1 METKDYIIY
10 KGIANAAAR
19 VFENVICP
27 AGEYTA
33 KDIAKEI
40 LIHFFYKDEFY
51 NNRVQEN
58 EKITVEFDGYK
69 CSFPI
74 GSVFDVCAQ
83 IETAWEIPS
92 ARRAKF
98 VRKAETRPVAV
109 AFDVP
114 AAAKEIIKA
123 IPAKFDNLR
132 PVMNYVCI
140 DTRRRCLIA
149 GAANVLTAVAVPNMY
164 VSEDAKETY
173 LIDPLLMKSGK
184 GTIFVDEE
192 NSVNGTQTRPNYKDR
207 NFPSWERILPA
218 VQDAQRI
225 NITPAVWKQ
234 LKKEITAAAKFSDN
248 AQKLVEISGRSGC
261 PEITVN
267 YLRIFETAGKE
278 NSRAVNINLPQPCPF
293 DFSVQING
301 KQFAAV
307 PAADSMYIYRNAQ
320 TGNVSICFAAAGAVS
335 YLPNLD
341 EDKDVNAAAVPAF
354 EDAPDAAKNL
364 LSVAAFPEIGTAN
377 SPAAAA
383 LIAAKDEETP
393 AADSAKETRP
403 SWEQTLPAAAVSFAF
418 DETPAVS
425 EDAQETAAA
434 ADSENVLPVDE
445 ETAAAAFED
454 AQPVPVSA
462 DRWETEYITAA
473 VETNARAVDAPAV
486 PVLPAGMNETLYL
499 NICEY
504 LKIYFDEE
512 TAGTRAA
519 YNYIILHGVKILFGE
534 IYLHDNKIGSVKK
547 EFENGVCISAVPA
560 FDIWETA
567 QPAAV
572 PEDAQETAANVQDET
587 PAVFAKVDEYAVNDE
602 NGNAVIFGT
611 YAPQIGTDEETA
623 NVETPAVQDA
633 PDVANVPAAD
643 SVPAANDIETLINN
657 KFAAYLNA
665 APADSVPAAAVQD
678 APDVANVPAA
688 DSVPAVDEET
698 APAVAVSLPV
708 PVAAVYPLH
717 AVYIDNVLHG
727 VYFSKLLAD
736 EIFWNAFFTG
746 RSVYPLQILS
756 NETAPET
763 ESAAVLFA
771 ADSVPAVDEETAPA
785 VQDEETA
792 APADSVPAAD
802 PFASVWACMQETPAV
817 QDAPAVPVDEETPA
831 VLFAVSEDAQKTAAN
846 VQDEE
851 KPAVLIAANF
861 ARRFRRV
868 WQTAAAVLFLIICAA
883 VPVAVSDSV
892 PADSV
897 PAVLFAADS
906 LANVPAVSED
916 EETANVQDE
925 TAPAVQD
932 APDVANAAPADSVPA
947 VDEETAPAVQDEE
960 PPAVPE
966 DAPAAPADSV
976 PADSVPAAN
985 SPAPAVPAVQCAPAA
1000 PVAPVAPIVIACFG
1014 N

>member
-1 METKDYIIY
+1 METKNYIIY

-51 NNRVQEN
+51 YNSVQEN

-69 CSFPI
+69 CSFPV
-74 GSVFDVCAQ
+74 GSAFDVCAQ

-92 ARRAKF
+92 ARRVKF

-207 NFPSWERILPA
+207 NFPTWERILPA

-248 AQKLVEISGRSGC
+248 AQKLVKISGRSGC

-267 YLRIFETAGKE
+267 YLRIFETEGKE
-278 NSRAVNINLPQPCPF
+278 NSRAANISLPQPCPF

-307 PAADSMYIYRNAQ
+307 PAADSMYIYKNAQ

-354 EDAPDAAKNL
+354 EDAPDAAKDL

-486 PVLPAGMNETLYL
+486 PVLPVGMNETLYL

-567 QPAAV
+567 
-572 PEDAQETAANVQDET
+572 
-587 PAVFAKVDEYAVNDE
+587 
-602 NGNAVIFGT
+602 
-611 YAPQIGTDEETA
+611 
-623 NVETPAVQDA
+623 
-633 PDVANVPAAD
+633 
-643 SVPAANDIETLINN
+643 
-657 KFAAYLNA
+657 
-665 APADSVPAAAVQD
+665 
-678 APDVANVPAA
+678 
-688 DSVPAVDEET
+688 
-698 APAVAVSLPV
+698 PAVAVSLPV
-708 PVAAVYPLH
+708 PVSAVYPLH

-736 EIFWNAFFTG
+736 EIFWNAFFAG

-763 ESAAVLFA
+763 ERAAVLFA

-831 VLFAVSEDAQKTAAN
+831 VLFAVSEDAQETAAN

-851 KPAVLIAANF
+851 TPAVLIAANF

-906 LANVPAVSED
+906 LANVPAVSVPED

-960 PPAVPE
+960 TPAVPE
-966 DAPAAPADSV
+966 DAPAA

>member
-40 LIHFFYKDEFY
+40 LIHFFYKDKFY
-51 NNRVQEN
+51 NSRVQEN

-83 IETAWEIPS
+83 IETEWEIPS
-92 ARRAKF
+92 ARRIKF
-98 VRKAETRPVAV
+98 VRKAEMRPVAV

-278 NSRAVNINLPQPCPF
+278 NIRAVNINLPQPCPF

-354 EDAPDAAKNL
+354 EDAPDAAKDL

-393 AADSAKETRP
+393 AADSAKEMRP

-418 DETPAVS
+418 DETPAVQ
-425 EDAQETAAA
+425 DAQETAAA

-454 AQPVPVSA
+454 AQ
-462 DRWETEYITAA
+462 
-473 VETNARAVDAPAV
+473 
-486 PVLPAGMNETLYL
+486 
-499 NICEY
+499 
-504 LKIYFDEE
+504 
-512 TAGTRAA
+512 
-519 YNYIILHGVKILFGE
+519 
-534 IYLHDNKIGSVKK
+534 
-547 EFENGVCISAVPA
+547 
-560 FDIWETA
+560 
-567 QPAAV
+567 
-572 PEDAQETAANVQDET
+572 ETAANVQDET
-587 PAVFAKVDEYAVNDE
+587 
-602 NGNAVIFGT
+602 
-611 YAPQIGTDEETA
+611 
-623 NVETPAVQDA
+623 
-633 PDVANVPAAD
+633 PAAD

-657 KFAAYLNA
+657 KFAAYLNG

-678 APDVANVPAA
+678 AP
-688 DSVPAVDEET
+688 ET
-698 APAVAVSLPV
+698 
-708 PVAAVYPLH
+708 
-717 AVYIDNVLHG
+717 
-727 VYFSKLLAD
+727 
-736 EIFWNAFFTG
+736 
-746 RSVYPLQILS
+746 
-756 NETAPET
+756 
-763 ESAAVLFA
+763 
-771 ADSVPAVDEETAPA
+771 
-785 VQDEETA
+785 
-792 APADSVPAAD
+792 
-802 PFASVWACMQETPAV
+802 
-817 QDAPAVPVDEETPA
+817 
-831 VLFAVSEDAQKTAAN
+831 
-846 VQDEE
+846 
-851 KPAVLIAANF
+851 
-861 ARRFRRV
+861 
-868 WQTAAAVLFLIICAA
+868 
-883 VPVAVSDSV
+883 
-892 PADSV
+892 
-897 PAVLFAADS
+897 
-906 LANVPAVSED
+906 
-916 EETANVQDE
+916 
-925 TAPAVQD
+925 
-932 APDVANAAPADSVPA
+932 ANAAPADSVPA

-960 PPAVPE
+960 TPAVPE

>member
-425 EDAQETAAA
+425 EDAQETAA
-434 ADSENVLPVDE
+434 
-445 ETAAAAFED
+445 
-454 AQPVPVSA
+454 
-462 DRWETEYITAA
+462 
-473 VETNARAVDAPAV
+473 
-486 PVLPAGMNETLYL
+486 
-499 NICEY
+499 
-504 LKIYFDEE
+504 
-512 TAGTRAA
+512 
-519 YNYIILHGVKILFGE
+519 
-534 IYLHDNKIGSVKK
+534 
-547 EFENGVCISAVPA
+547 
-560 FDIWETA
+560 
-567 QPAAV
+567 
-572 PEDAQETAANVQDET
+572 NVQDET

-602 NGNAVIFGT
+602 NGNAVIFET
-611 YAPQIGTDEETA
+611 YAPQLGTDEETA
-623 NVETPAVQDA
+623 APVPEDAQETPAADS
-633 PDVANVPAAD
+633 VPAD

-665 APADSVPAAAVQD
+665 APAAAVQD

-698 APAVAVSLPV
+698 APAVQDEETAANVETPAVSLPV

-736 EIFWNAFFTG
+736 EIFWNAFFAG

-763 ESAAVLFA
+763 ESAAVPVA
-771 ADSVPAVDEETAPA
+771 VSDSVPAVDEETAPT

-831 VLFAVSEDAQKTAAN
+831 VLFSVPEDAQETAAN

-851 KPAVLIAANF
+851 TPAVLIAANF

-906 LANVPAVSED
+906 LANVPAVSVPED

-947 VDEETAPAVQDEE
+947 VAKKQPQPRRKRARRAVSFAAVPVAVSDSVPADSCKQFAAVPVAVSDSVPADSVPAVLFAADSLANVPAVDAPAVAADSVPADSCKQDAPAVQDAPDVANAAPADSVPAVDEETAPAVQDEE
-960 PPAVPE
+960 TPAVPE